1 MNFTSRIKC
10 RGIEL
15 GGLVSLVVGFLALSC
30 DGTEPPTNATG
41 GTRAVGGQPS
51 SGGTQIINSGGNTL
65 GTGGTRTGGSP
76 SSSGGKA
83 SGGSPSGGKA
93 SGGTP
98 SGGTAS
104 GGKASGGTAT
114 GGKATGGA
122 RATGGVGSG
131 TCNVGGSSSN
141 GELTCYYFGQG
152 TARETCNGSTQYKT
166 NCGYCGTEGSAS
178 GNPCNTSHN
187 DQVAHIST
195 GNYWAAIPNWGQGAN
210 CGLCVSITYGG
221 KTIVATIVD
230 NCASCSASGHLDLSP
245 AAGAALGMG
254 TGSGQTE
261 DVKSGVTWKAVVCP
275 VGSSSIVAGY
285 NGSYTGQLY
294 FQNVAFPVKS
304 ASAVVNG
311 TTHNANQTNGMW
323 DFGVTLSSGVQLTLT
338 DIMGHTVTGT
348 LGSNGGSIGAQFPTT
363 C

>member
-1 MNFTSRIKC
+1 VGT
-10 RGIEL
+10 
-15 GGLVSLVVGFLALSC
+15 GGV
-30 DGTEPPTNATG
+30 ATG
-41 GTRAVGGQPS
+41 GVS
-51 SGGTQIINSGGNTL
+51 SGGG
-65 GTGGTRTGGSP
+65 P
-76 SSSGGKA
+76 STSGGKA
-83 SGGSPSGGKA
+83 SGGSASGGKA

-104 GGKASGGTAT
+104 GGKATGGSASGGKASGGTPSGGTATGGKASGGTAT
-114 GGKATGGA
+114 GGKATGGT
-122 RATGGVGSG
+122 ATGGKASGGTATGGKATGGTGSG
-131 TCNVGGSSSN
+131 TCNVGGSSNS

-152 TARETCNGSTQYKT
+152 TAHETCNGSSQYKT

-178 GNPCNTSHN
+178 GNACNTSHN

-195 GNYWAAIPNWGQGAN
+195 GNYWAAIPGWGQGAN

-261 DVKSGVTWKAVVCP
+261 DVKSGVTWKAVACP

-285 NGSYTGQLY
+285 NGSYAGQLY
-294 FQNVAFPVKS
+294 FQNVAFPIAS

-311 TTHNANQTNGMW
+311 TTHNANLTNGMW
-323 DFGVTLSSGVQLTLT
+323 DFGVTLSSGAQITLT
-338 DIMGHTVTGT
+338 DIVGHTVTGT
-348 LGSNGGSIGAQFPTT
+348 LSSNGGGLGVQFPTT